1 MKKDEQYKRLILREI
16 YYANTLSAT
25 ELSERIGKS
34 LPLTIRTVNHLV
46 KENILEP
53 SGYAPS
59 SGGRRPITYTINK
72 KALYILSVSMDQL
85 VTRISMMDLTNSHV
99 GGIVKHE
106 LPLKNNPAALKTLA
120 AILVDAIEKSG
131 INRSRILG
139 IGIGMPGFI
148 DGIRGENYSFPMQDG
163 TEQQSIVEYLSAAAG
178 LPVHIDNDSSL
189 IALAEYRFGNA
200 RKAANSMVVNIGWG
214 VGLGM
219 ILNGSL
225 FRGNNGFAGE
235 FSHIPLFNNN
245 KLCSCGKSGCLE
257 TETSLLVL
265 IDKAV
270 KGLADGKISS
280 LQDNFPTGEIEK
292 DCEIIMDAA
301 ARGDKFCI
309 ELIREIGYHIGRGV
323 AILIHLLNPRS
334 IVLSGRGSLAG
345 RLWLAPV
352 QMALNEHCIPRLAT
366 QTAVEVSELG
376 YDAELLGSAALVM
389 ENYATP

>member
-1 MKKDEQYKRLILREI
+1 
-16 YYANTLSAT
+16 
-25 ELSERIGKS
+25 
-34 LPLTIRTVNHLV
+34 
-46 KENILEP
+46 
-53 SGYAPS
+53 
-59 SGGRRPITYTINK
+59 
-72 KALYILSVSMDQL
+72 
-85 VTRISMMDLTNSHV
+85 MDLTNSHV
-99 GGIVKHE
+99 GGINRHE
-106 LPLKNNPAALKTLA
+106 LPLKNNPLALKTLA
-120 AILVDAIEKSG
+120 SLLVASIDQAG
-131 INRSRILG
+131 IHRDRILG

-148 DGIRGENYSFPMQDG
+148 DGMRGENYSFPMQDG
-163 TEQQSIVEYLSAAAG
+163 TEQQTIVEYLANATG

-270 KGLADGKISS
+270 KGVHDGKISS
-280 LQDNFPTGEIEK
+280 LQGNFPTGEIEK
-292 DCEIIMDAA
+292 DCEIIMGAA
-301 ARGDKFCI
+301 AQGDKFCI

-334 IVLSGRGSLAG
+334 VVLSGRGSLAG

-352 QMALNEHCIPRLAT
+352 QQALNEHCIPRLAT
-366 QTAVEVSELG
+366 HTVVEVSDLG

>member
-46 KENILEP
+46 KEKVLEP

-85 VTRISMMDLTNSHV
+85 VTRISLMDLTNSHV
-99 GGIVKHE
+99 GGINRHE

-120 AILVDAIEKSG
+120 ALLVGAITQSG
-131 INRSRILG
+131 IDSGRILG

-148 DGIRGENYSFPMQDG
+148 DGMRGENYSFPMQDG
-163 TEQQSIVEYLSAAAG
+163 TEQQTIVEYLATATG

-270 KGLADGKISS
+270 KGLHDGKISS
-280 LQDNFPTGEIEK
+280 LQGNFPTGEIEK

-301 ARGDKFCI
+301 AQGDKFCI

-334 IVLSGRGSLAG
+334 VVLSGRGSLAG

-352 QMALNEHCIPRLAT
+352 QLALNEHCIPRLAT
-366 QTAVEVSELG
+366 HTVVEVSDLG